1 MYRGPGN
8 RMQFSGRPYEFV
20 DELPREELPE
30 LKAALERRL
39 CREALALAKA
49 ATAAAAPRAPLC
61 LVSTK
66 EAADYFDCSA
76 DTIRELVRAGALA
89 AQRHRVGGRL
99 HFDLADL
106 DDYKT
111 RHRTVAH
118 EVDRRYS
125 VKYDFPRRQDTA
137 PSAPPD
143 PARPRRRTRRD
154 ADNGGPVGA
163 GRPGRDTA
171 RRGRPYAPGK
181 AAWSDPSTDEES

>member
-1 MYRGPGN
+1 
-8 RMQFSGRPYEFV
+8 MQFSGRPYEFV

-66 EAADYFDCSA
+66 EAAAYLDCSA
-76 DTIRELVRAGALA
+76 DTIRELVRAGTLA
-89 AQRHRVGGRL
+89 AHRTRVRGRL

-106 DDYKT
+106 DDCKA
-111 RHRTVAH
+111 RHRTAVASV
-118 EVDRRYS
+118 VDRRYS
-125 VKYDFPRRQDTA
+125 VKYDLPRRQDTA
-137 PSAPPD
+137 PPAPPD

-154 ADNGGPVGA
+154 ADNGGALGA
-163 GRPGRDTA
+163 GRPRRDTA
-171 RRGRPYAPGK
+171 RCGRPYAPGK
-181 AAWSDPSTDEES
+181 AAWSEPPTDEEG